1 MKRIALTTAWA
12 VTATVLTASS
22 CTKSDVPAPA
32 TPASAPAATRTAVAQ
47 PSANVP
53 VSGHLVKLADGVDL
67 EQVRN
72 QDMVH
77 PAFSISA
84 PDVTAPVLFADASND
99 KNDASAPVIL
109 KKIDDKWRILELT
122 DTGNQEW
129 VYAGACGPRH
139 ELWAILDSAG
149 ESAAPQLTL
158 MRSSDEGLTWQYF
171 AAVKKPT
178 DDAEFIAFTMA
189 ANGAGKMTMHL
200 SDDADTIPHGY
211 YDYRTND
218 GGKTWTG
225 PAFEADD
232 MTDADTQHDTDS
244 LQDAIK
250 DAEAVP
256 AN

>member
-1 MKRIALTTAWA
+1 MKRIAATTAWA
-12 VTATVLTASS
+12 MIAVVLTANS
-22 CTKSDVPAPA
+22 CTKSDAPAPA
-32 TPASAPAATRTAVAQ
+32 APATTPAATRTAVVQ
-47 PSANVP
+47 PSANAP
-53 VSGHLVKLADGVDL
+53 VSGHLVKLADGIDL
-67 EQVRN
+67 DQVRN

-84 PDVTAPVLFADASND
+84 PDVTTPVLFADASND
-99 KNDASAPVIL
+99 KNDTSAPVIL

-122 DTGNQEW
+122 DAGDQEW

-139 ELWAILDSAG
+139 ELWGILDSAA
-149 ESAAPQLTL
+149 ENAAPQLTL
-158 MRSSDEGLTWQYF
+158 MRSMDEGLSWQYF
-171 AAVKKPT
+171 TAVRKPT

-189 ANGAGKMTMHL
+189 ANGAGKLTMHL
-200 SDDADTIPHGY
+200 SDDADNIPHGY
-211 YDYRTND
+211 YDYRTTD

-232 MTDADTQHDTDS
+232 MTDADTQRDTDS

-250 DAEAVP
+250 DAGAAP

>member
-12 VTATVLTASS
+12 MIATALTANS
-22 CTKSDVPAPA
+22 CTKSDVPATN
-32 TPASAPAATRTAVAQ
+32 TPTSAPAASHTAVAQ
-47 PSANVP
+47 PSANAP
-53 VSGHLVKLADGVDL
+53 ASGHLVKLADGIDL

-84 PDVTAPVLFADASND
+84 PDVTTPVLFADASND
-99 KNDASAPVIL
+99 KNDTSAPVIL
-109 KKIDDKWRILELT
+109 KKIDDKWRILELS
-122 DTGNQEW
+122 DAGDQEW
-129 VYAGACGPRH
+129 MYAGACGARH
-139 ELWAILDSAG
+139 ELWAILDSAA

-158 MRSSDEGLTWQYF
+158 MRSMDEGLTWQYF
-171 AAVKKPT
+171 VAVKKPT

-189 ANGAGKMTMHL
+189 ANGAGKLTMHL
-200 SDDADTIPHGY
+200 SDDADTILHGY
-211 YDYRTND
+211 YDYRTTD

-232 MTDADTQHDTDS
+232 MTDADTQRDTDS